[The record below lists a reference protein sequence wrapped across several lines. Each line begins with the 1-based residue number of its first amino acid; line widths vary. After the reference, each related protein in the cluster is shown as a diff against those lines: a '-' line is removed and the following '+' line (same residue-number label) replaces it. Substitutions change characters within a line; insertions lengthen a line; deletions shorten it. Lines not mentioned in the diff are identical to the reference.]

1 MQSMGDVQLLSG
13 ARVNVVR
20 GRELMN
26 RIRDSTLLYRLL
38 LVFLCLNT
46 FINEIIKMAENTNR
60 NAHLN

>member
-13 ARVNVVR
+13 ARVNVVS
-20 GRELMN
+20 GHELMN